1 MPYIKCEER
10 PSIDRILG
18 CLDSFNEGQM
28 NYIITKLCRKYIEE
42 NGESYVNYN
51 ALIGVLECAKLELYR
66 RKISSYENLKVIENG
81 DVY

>member
-10 PSIDRILG
+10 PQIDKVLG
-18 CLDSFNEGQM
+18 CLDSFNEGQL
-28 NYIITKLCRKYIEE
+28 NYIITKLCQRYIKE

-66 RKISSYENLKVIENG
+66 RKTSRYEDLKILANG
-81 DVY
+81 DV